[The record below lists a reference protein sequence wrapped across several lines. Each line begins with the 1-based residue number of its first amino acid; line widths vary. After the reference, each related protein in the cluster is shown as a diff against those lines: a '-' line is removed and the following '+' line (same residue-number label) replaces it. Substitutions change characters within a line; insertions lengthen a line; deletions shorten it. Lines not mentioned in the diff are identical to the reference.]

1 MRIDTTRFIG
11 VLGVSALCA
20 LVAVEACGGSG
31 APGDNGFTS
40 DGGADATND
49 GPVFNVD
56 ASHGAV
62 MSLAVTPA
70 SSTLIVTDTT
80 MPPTAQLHAVA
91 TYADGTTGMVNA
103 SWTVNRPDIAAVG
116 AGTGLVTPSATTFGD
131 VSVTATAGAL
141 NAGGSVTV
149 KLLAKINPGNVSG
162 SAQTALDGATTAD
175 PAVTTFAYPYD
186 KTVFARGL
194 LPPEQ
199 QWNGGAMSDSYSLHY
214 TSTDVDL
221 TVYLTADPP
230 SRFTLP
236 VASWNT
242 ITASAPGGDVS
253 VVMHRLS
260 GSMAYVGATQT
271 WHVADANL
279 RGTIYYWAISEGQI
293 YAIDLTTG
301 ARNPVFASGPNT
313 ALGTPAPLNAATP
326 ENPPWESNG
335 VTTADTRCVAC
346 HSVSKDGSTLSSIFT
361 RESSTGP
368 LGFVNIGS
376 ASITSIGDYTVNG
389 SYDALTPD
397 GTQSVLNFGNATNSK
412 LMQLMD
418 TATAT
423 PIASAL
429 DGQGDLCDP
438 AFSPDGTRFALAA
451 SCDPGF
457 GYPIE
462 FRTSNLVFYSY
473 ANAAPYF
480 SNPQTVVTSTGIGDA
495 IAFPSFS
502 PDSQFLFFQRGSYS
516 RAKYGDT
523 TMGNYD
529 HGVDD
534 LYVVPAAANATPIAL
549 ANANDPGGTLPA
561 DSKHLNYAPTVNPI
575 SEGGYI
581 WVVFTSPR
589 DYGNEIVSPQ
599 GAPPSDAT
607 YSNRKQLW
615 VTAVDA
621 NVGTVDPS
629 HPAFWLPGQD
639 GMTANMFGYWAL
651 SPCKSTM
658 GDAGPQSCSAG
669 FECCSGFCRDTGM
682 GPVCVDNP
690 GGCHQTGEACTTAAD
705 CCSSGMGVSCVGGIC
720 QQTQPN

>member
-1 MRIDTTRFIG
+1 MGIKVASFAS
-11 VLGVSALCA
+11 VLG
-20 LVAVEACGGSG
+20 LVAVGAVVAAAACGGSG
-31 APGDNGFTS
+31 SQGDNGFGGDS
-40 DGGADATND
+40 GLDGTTDGPLFNADAN
-49 GPVFNVD
+49 
-56 ASHGAV
+56 HGAV
-62 MSLAVTPA
+62 MSISVTPA
-70 SSTLIVTDTT
+70 TTTLTVTDTT
-80 MPPTAQLHAVA
+80 MPPTAQLSALA
-91 TYADGTTGMVNA
+91 KYADGTTGPVDA
-103 SWTVNRPDIAAVG
+103 SWTVNRPDIAGVG

-131 VSVTATAGAL
+131 VSVTATAGGQS
-141 NAGGSVTV
+141 AGASVTV

-175 PAVTTFAYPYD
+175 PGVTAFAYPYD
-186 KTVFARGL
+186 ATVFPRGL

-214 TSTDVDL
+214 TAPSFDL

-236 VASWNT
+236 VAMWNT
-242 ITASAPGGDVS
+242 LTASAPGVDVA
-253 VVMHRLS
+253 VALHRLS
-260 GSMAYVGATQT
+260 GSTAYVSASQS
-271 WHVADANL
+271 WHDANL
-279 RGTIYYWAISEGQI
+279 RGIIYYWAINEGQI
-293 YAIDLTTG
+293 YAIDLAAGT
-301 ARNPVFASGPNT
+301 RSPVFASGANT
-313 ALGTPAPLNAATP
+313 DLGTPAPLNAGAP
-326 ENPPWESNG
+326 ASPPWESNG
-335 VTTADTRCVAC
+335 VTTANTRCVAC
-346 HSVSKDGSTLSSIFT
+346 HSVSKDGSTLSSVFS
-361 RESSTGP
+361 RAGSSGP
-368 LGFVNIGS
+368 LGFVDIAAS
-376 ASITSIGDYTVNG
+376 SITSISDYTISGV
-389 SYDALTPD
+389 YDALTPD
-397 GTQSVLNFGNATNSK
+397 GTKSVLNFSGANPK
-412 LMQLMD
+412 MMELLD
-418 TATAT
+418 TTTAM

-429 DGQGDLCDP
+429 DGQVNLCDP
-438 AFSPDGTRFALAA
+438 TFSPDGTRFALAA
-451 SCDPGF
+451 NCDPGF
-457 GYPIE
+457 GWPVEY
-462 FRTSNLVFYSY
+462 RTSDLVFYSY

-480 SNPQTVVTSTGIGDA
+480 TSPQTVVTSTGIGDA

-502 PDSQFLFFQRGSYS
+502 PDSQFIFFQRGSYS

-523 TMGNYD
+523 TMGMYE
-529 HGVDD
+529 HGIDD
-534 LYVVPAAANATPIAL
+534 LYVAPAAPNATPILL
-549 ANANDPGGTLPA
+549 ANANDPAGILPA

-581 WVVFTSPR
+581 WVVFTTPR

-607 YSNRKQLW
+607 YANRKQLW

-639 GMTANMFGYWAL
+639 ITTANMFGYWAL

-658 GDAGPQSCSAG
+658 GDAGPQTCAAG

-690 GGCHQTGEACTTAAD
+690 GGCHQTGETCTTGSD